1 MNKVLLVSDMTLDLL
16 QKNLKKLDGNTR
28 FEVMFGDLN
37 LTLPTIDTS
46 EYFAIVVLFDPY
58 FNKYSREELTLIE
71 NSITNFVQNAA
82 TSNVIVNNSLN
93 TWDSAQLFFATN
105 HTTIERIINQVE
117 PSSNLLI
124 LDYIGLIN
132 QLSVAEFYNFNLG
145 HLFQMPYT
153 KPALGLIANQ
163 INQLL
168 LALAQAEKKV
178 VVLDCDN
185 TLWGGIVGEDGVDG
199 IRCSKNADGIVYFHF
214 QNFLQMLKSSGFIL
228 CLCSK
233 NNAADVEEAFN
244 NKNMPLKYSDF
255 VVKKVNWQDKVSNLN
270 EIARELNL
278 GIDSFIFID
287 DSDFEV
293 GSVRTALPEI
303 STFQFN
309 SNYKNLLEITQQMV
323 FKKRRIL
330 QADVDKTK
338 QYIENQERNKLQD
351 NTASIDDYIKQL
363 EINCQ
368 YKINDIENI
377 SRLAQLT
384 EKTNQFNLH
393 KVPFSSA
400 ELISKIE
407 SGCTLISLAVS
418 DKFGDYGIVGM
429 AIIEFAEHEAV
440 IDNIIISC
448 RALGRKIEFQFWD
461 YIKQVIGAN
470 GAHLKEIRFI
480 ATAKNKPAEEF
491 LQKIEK
497 E

>member
-1 MNKVLLVSDMTLDLL
+1 MDKVLLVSDMTLELL
-16 QKNLKKLDGNTR
+16 QKNLKKLAGNTQ
-28 FEVMFGDLN
+28 FETIFGDLN

-46 EYFAIVVLFDPY
+46 EYIAIVILFDPY
-58 FNKYSREELTLIE
+58 FSKYSCEELALIE
-71 NSITNFVQNAA
+71 NSIVNFVQNAA
-82 TSNVIVNNSLN
+82 TSNVIVNNSLSA
-93 TWDSAQLFFATN
+93 WDSNQLFFSAKN
-105 HTTIERIINQVE
+105 VSIERIINQVQ
-117 PSSNLLI
+117 PNSNLLI

-132 QLSVAEFYNFNLG
+132 QLSLAEFYNFNLG

-153 KPALGLIANQ
+153 KTALGLIANQ

-168 LALAQAEKKV
+168 LALVQTEKKV

-185 TLWGGIVGEDGVDG
+185 TLWGGIVGEDGIDG

-214 QNFLQMLKSSGFIL
+214 QKFLQLLKSSGFIL

-233 NNAADVEEAFN
+233 NNAADVEEVFN

-255 VVKKVNWQDKVSNLN
+255 VVKKVNWQDKISNLK
-270 EIARELNL
+270 EIACELNL

-293 GSVRTALPEI
+293 GSVRSALPDVSI
-303 STFQFN
+303 FQFN
-309 SNYKNLLEITQQMV
+309 SNYKTLLEITQQVV

-330 QADVDKTK
+330 QADVNKTQ

-351 NTASIDDYIKQL
+351 STSSIDEYIKQL
-363 EINCQ
+363 EINCK

-393 KVPFSSA
+393 KVPFSST
-400 ELISKIE
+400 ELMSKIE
-407 SGCTLISLAVS
+407 RGCTLISLAVS

-429 AIIEFAEHEAV
+429 AIVEFNEHDAV

-461 YIKQVIGAN
+461 YIKQFIVARGAL
-470 GAHLKEIRFI
+470 LKEIRFVP
-480 ATAKNKPAEEF
+480 TAKNKPAEEF